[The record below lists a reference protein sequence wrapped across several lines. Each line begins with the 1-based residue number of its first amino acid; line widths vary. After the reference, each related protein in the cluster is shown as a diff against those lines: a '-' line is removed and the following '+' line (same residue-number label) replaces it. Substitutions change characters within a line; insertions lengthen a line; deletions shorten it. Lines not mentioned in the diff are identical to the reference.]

1 MPPLLLILLAP
12 ACGALVLCVV
22 PEDRHALIRRI
33 ALAAATLSL
42 TGALLVTVGYNTGR
56 AGYQQEVFVPWLRSL
71 GIGFHLGVDG
81 ISVALVLL
89 HAVCGFTGVLISYAI
104 KERVKEYY
112 IFYLLL
118 ITGVFGVFLSLD
130 LFFFYFFY
138 EMAVIPMYPLIG
150 IWGSDVKEQGRVRFS
165 KEYAAMK
172 LTIYLTLGA
181 VIALTG
187 LLWLYTSAGAGTFDL
202 PTLQQHFV
210 THPLPTNLQ
219 QWIFPLLAIGFG
231 VIAPMWPL
239 HSWSPIGHA
248 AAPSAVSM
256 LHAGVLMKLGS
267 YAIIRLAI
275 GLLPDGAQVWTP
287 WLATICVINI
297 IYGGFVAM
305 AQKDLKLIIG
315 YSSSSHMG
323 YVLLGIACLTPL
335 GLDGAVL
342 LMFAHGLMTALAFAL
357 VGHVYDQT
365 HTRYLPDLG
374 GLAHQVPFIAACG
387 VIAAMASSGLP
398 GFANFV
404 AELLVF
410 IGGWDRYPVQAI
422 CGVFG
427 VVITAVYMLR
437 VVRGTFFG
445 PSKPAFAR
453 VQDALSPISRLPY
466 AVLILALLVV
476 GCWPGPLLRI
486 IDSGSRPLI
495 QRLTPGD
502 AQPGRLAGA
511 SRALQ
516 PNADSPRA
524 GQP

>member
-1 MPPLLLILLAP
+1 MALPLLLVILLAP
-12 ACGALVLCVV
+12 ALAALALCAVPQSQTALV
-22 PEDRHALIRRI
+22 RRI
-33 ALAAATLSL
+33 AVAATSLSL
-42 TGALLVTVGYNTGR
+42 AGALTALVTYDRTAG
-56 AGYQQEVFVPWLRSL
+56 GYQHEVFVPWIASL
-71 GIGFHLGVDG
+71 GIGFHLGMDG
-81 ISVALVLL
+81 INAVLVLL
-89 HAVCGFTGVLISYAI
+89 HALCAFTGVIISYAI
-104 KERVKEYY
+104 KERAKEYY

-150 IWGSDVKEQGRVRFS
+150 IWGSDVKEQGVVRFS
-165 KEYAAMK
+165 KEYATMK

-181 VIALTG
+181 VVALTG
-187 LLWLYTSAGAGTFDL
+187 LLWLYVSSGAKTFDL
-202 PTLQQHFV
+202 VALQQHLAMN
-210 THPLPTNLQ
+210 PLPLPLQ

-267 YAIIRLAI
+267 YAILRLAI
-275 GLLPDGAQVWTP
+275 GLLPGGAQVWMP
-287 WLATICVINI
+287 WLAGLCVMNI
-297 IYGGFVAM
+297 LYGGFVAM

-323 YVLLGIACLTPL
+323 YVLLGIACLTPVAM
-335 GLDGAVL
+335 DGAVL

-357 VGHVYDQT
+357 VGHIYDQT

-374 GLAHQVPFIAACG
+374 GLAHQVPFIAGCG

-410 IGGWDRYPVQAI
+410 LGGWDRYPVQI
-422 CGVFG
+422 VCGVFG
-427 VVITAVYMLR
+427 VVVTAVYMLR
-437 VVRGTFFG
+437 LIRGTFFG
-445 PSKPAFAR
+445 PSKPVYAKVTDAVTPFA
-453 VQDALSPISRLPY
+453 RLPY
-466 AVLILALLVV
+466 VVLIVALLYV
-476 GCWPGPLLRI
+476 GCWPQPFVRL
-486 IDSGSRPLI
+486 IDSGSRL
-495 QRLTPGD
+495 L
-502 AQPGRLAGA
+502 
-511 SRALQ
+511 LQ
-516 PNADSPRA
+516 PLTGHAAPVSIQVPISVEVHR
-524 GQP
+524 